1 MLYLRSTNLVII
13 LVIIAVMIPAA
24 ASVETGGYVVQP
36 AYDIYPEYSDL
47 YFTPRSEDTV
57 LLNDPVPASI
67 SLTDLPLWILVIL
80 GVAMVT
86 PGIVCLGKYLSAAN
100 FPIIGG
106 FRRVSRNNI
115 LENSSREMIFQCVK
129 ENPGVQ
135 VADLKRST
143 GFTYKNLIYH
153 LNVLANFG
161 VVTSDKC
168 KNSTR
173 YFENSGKFSHKERAM
188 LMHLNHPSDKKIIE
202 TVLHHPGISRYEISR
217 HVGISG
223 PSVSW
228 HMHFLLH
235 DQIIEQRKEGTIA
248 RHHLPDRMLW
258 VYENVVREISL

>member
-1 MLYLRSTNLVII
+1 MNLVLILAII
-13 LVIIAVMIPAA
+13 TAMIPAA
-24 ASVETGGYVVQP
+24 VAVETGGYVVQP
-36 AYDIYPEYSDL
+36 AYGIYPEYSDL
-47 YFTPRSEDTV
+47 YFTPRLEDSV
-57 LLNDPVPASI
+57 LLNDPIPTPI
-67 SLTDLPLWILVIL
+67 RLTDLPPWILVIL
-80 GVAMVT
+80 CVATVT
-86 PGIVCLGKYLSAAN
+86 PGIIYLGKYLSAVN

-106 FRRVSRNNI
+106 FRRISKNNI

-129 ENPGVQ
+129 ENPGIQ
-135 VADLKRST
+135 PADLERST

-168 KNSTR
+168 KNTTR
-173 YFENSGKFSHKERAM
+173 YFENSGEFSHEERAM

-202 TVLHHPGISRYEISR
+202 TVLHHPGISRHEISS

-228 HMHFLLH
+228 HMHFLRH

-248 RHHLPDRMLW
+248 RHYLSDRMFR
-258 VYENVVREISL
+258 VYENVVRKIPL